1 MSSQKTH
8 FDRLLR
14 IDRINAIIK
23 SLTSQIQDLR
33 RGGDIAQ
40 SECWVARY
48 QVRSKNKIYWY
59 YKLQSPTPLFLS
71 PTGTG
76 CYSKYRHLGKAG
88 SEAHLSAVQAVL
100 RRSLI
105 DEVQQTID
113 TLTQCLLDIGF
124 ENEQQDL

>member
-8 FDRLLR
+8 LDRLVR
-14 IDRINAIIK
+14 IDRINAMIDT
-23 SLTSQIQDLR
+23 LLSQIQDLQH
-33 RGGDIAQ
+33 GGNVAPLR
-40 SECWVARY
+40 CWVARY

-71 PTGTG
+71 STLAGRL
-76 CYSKYRHLGKAG
+76 SKYRHLGKAG
-88 SEAHLSAVQAVL
+88 SEAHISAVQAVL
-100 RRSLI
+100 RRALI

-113 TLTQCLLDIGF
+113 TLTQCLLDIDF

>member
-1 MSSQKTH
+1 MFSQKTH
-8 FDRLLR
+8 SDRLLR

-33 RGGDIAQ
+33 HGGDIAQ
-40 SECWVARY
+40 NECWVARY

-59 YKLQSPTPLFLS
+59 YKLQSPTSLFLS

-76 CYSKYRHLGKAG
+76 RLSKYRHLGKAG
-88 SEAHLSAVQAVL
+88 SEAHLSAVRAVL

-124 ENEQQDL
+124 KNEQQDL

>member
-8 FDRLLR
+8 SDQLLR

-23 SLTSQIQDLR
+23 SLTNQMQDLR
-33 RGGDIAQ
+33 AEGNVAPLR
-40 SECWVARY
+40 CWVARY

-71 PTGTG
+71 LTGTG
-76 CYSKYRHLGKAG
+76 RLSKYRHLGKAG
-88 SEAHLSAVQAVL
+88 SEAHISAVRAVL